1 MLKYIIKTVSDFVEY
16 MEHKYPWN
24 ERSIYQSFMKSE
36 EEFKFFVS
44 VIKNCIEKSD
54 LSDEDKL
61 YTRRYFDMMNC
72 EFWDTLQKQKE
83 EYLHPKAPKYSAE
96 QAFDIIRTMNCSLE
110 DKLKVAELF
119 EYMGR

>member
-1 MLKYIIKTVSDFVEY
+1 MIKGAIKTVSDFLEY
-16 MEHKYPWN
+16 MEYKYPWDK
-24 ERSIYQSFMKSE
+24 RDIHQSFMRSE

-61 YTRRYFDMMNC
+61 YTRRYFDMMYG
-72 EFWDTLQKQKE
+72 ESWDILQKQKE
-83 EYLHPKAPKYSAE
+83 ESLHPKAPKYSAE
-96 QAFDIIRTMNCSLE
+96 QAFNIIRTMNCSLE

-119 EYMGR
+119 EYSK

>member
-1 MLKYIIKTVSDFVEY
+1 MLKDTMKTVRDFLEY
-16 MEHKYPWN
+16 LNNKY
-24 ERSIYQSFMKSE
+24 SCDIYQPFMRSE

-44 VIKNCIEKSD
+44 VIRNCIEKSD

-61 YTRRYFDMMNC
+61 YTRRYFDTMNG
-72 EFWDTLQKQKE
+72 EFWDILQEQKE
-83 EYLHPKAPKYSAE
+83 ECLYSKAPKYSAE

-119 EYMGR
+119 EYTEN

>member
-1 MLKYIIKTVSDFVEY
+1 MLKGIIKTVSDFLEY
-16 MEHKYPWN
+16 MEFKYPWDK
-24 ERSIYQSFMKSE
+24 RDIHQSFMKQE

-61 YTRRYFDMMNC
+61 YTRRYFDMMNS
-72 EFWDTLQKQKE
+72 EFWDILQKQKE
-83 EYLHPKAPKYSAE
+83 ECLYPKAPKYSAE

-119 EYMGR
+119 EYSK

>member
-1 MLKYIIKTVSDFVEY
+1 MLKGAIKTVSDFLEY
-16 MEHKYPWN
+16 MEYKYPWDK
-24 ERSIYQSFMKSE
+24 RDIHQSFMRQE

-61 YTRRYFDMMNC
+61 YTRRYFDMMNG
-72 EFWDTLQKQKE
+72 ESWDTLQKQKE
-83 EYLHPKAPKYSAE
+83 ECLYPKAPKYSAE

-119 EYMGR
+119 EYMEK

>member
-1 MLKYIIKTVSDFVEY
+1 MLKGTIKTVSDFLEY
-16 MEHKYPWN
+16 MEYKYPLDKIN
-24 ERSIYQSFMKSE
+24 TYETFVRQE

-61 YTRRYFDMMNC
+61 YTRHYFDMMYGKS
-72 EFWDTLQKQKE
+72 WDILQKQKE
-83 EYLHPKAPKYSAE
+83 ECLYSKAPKYSSE

-119 EYMGR
+119 KYMEN